1 MREIRDILDAFR
13 TLRESG
19 EAGVLASAVR
29 TEGSTYRRSGARMLA
44 LPDDRMIGL
53 ISGGCLE
60 GDLLEHAKRVR
71 ESGEPQ
77 IVRYD
82 MRPEEDIVWGLGLG
96 CAGVVD
102 VLLERVDAEAPG
114 PLDLLAEC
122 IRERKPGVI
131 ATALAGKAPLATRWT
146 LHPDGRFSGP
156 ADGAGRV
163 ERAAREALEGERDA
177 LLAGEAGEILIEVVR
192 PPPRLL
198 VFGAGP
204 DAVPVVRIAA
214 ELGWEVVVVDW
225 RPAYA
230 RPDSFREARAVVLC
244 EAERVGE
251 HVEVDGKSAA
261 LVMTHHYLHDR
272 SLLRFL
278 LPSPVRFIG
287 ILGPR
292 TRTESLL
299 GDLREEGLSLTQE
312 QLERVHGP
320 AGLDIGAESPEQI
333 ALALVAEVH
342 TVLAGRSGGWL
353 CEREGP
359 IHDGPGA

>member
-1 MREIRDILDAFR
+1 MRELRDILGAFQM
-13 TLRESG
+13 LRESG

-29 TEGSTYRRSGARMLA
+29 TEGSTYRRAGARMLV
-44 LPDDRMIGL
+44 LPDDRIIGL

-60 GDLLEHAKRVR
+60 GDLLEHARSVR
-71 ESGEPQ
+71 EAGEPR

-82 MRPEEDIVWGLGLG
+82 MRSEDDIIWGLGLG
-96 CAGVVD
+96 CAGAVD
-102 VLLERVDAEAPG
+102 VLLERVDGEAPG
-114 PLDLLAEC
+114 PLDLVAEC
-122 IRERKPGVI
+122 IRERMPGVI
-131 ATALAGKAPLATRWT
+131 ATALAGKAALATHWA

-156 ADGAGRV
+156 TAGSAEI
-163 ERAAREALEGERDA
+163 ERAARQAAEQERDA
-177 LLAGEAGEILIEVVR
+177 LLEDEAGKILIEVVR

-204 DAVPVVRIAA
+204 DAVPVARIAN

-230 RPDSFREARAVVLC
+230 RRESFPEASDVVLC

-251 HVEVDGKSAA
+251 RVEMDGTSAA

-278 LPSPVRFIG
+278 LPSAVRFIG

-292 TRTESLL
+292 RRTESLL
-299 GDLREEGLSLTQE
+299 GDLREEGVSLTQE
-312 QLERVHGP
+312 QLERLHGP

-333 ALALVAEVH
+333 ALALVAEIQA
-342 TVLAGRSGGWL
+342 VLAGRSGGWL
-353 CEREGP
+353 CERKGP
-359 IHDGPGA
+359 IHDESP

>member
-1 MREIRDILDAFR
+1 MRELRDILGAFQM
-13 TLRESG
+13 LRETG
-19 EAGVLASAVR
+19 ERGVLASAVH
-29 TEGSTYRRSGARMLA
+29 TEGSTYRRPGARVLL

-60 GDLLEHAKRVR
+60 GDLLEQARSIR
-71 ESGEPQ
+71 ESGEPR

-96 CAGVVD
+96 CSGAVD
-102 VLLERVDAEAPG
+102 VLLERVEGEAPG

-122 IRERKPGVI
+122 IRERKPTVL
-131 ATALAGKAPLATRWT
+131 ATAVAGKAALATRWA

-156 ADGAGRV
+156 ANRADEV
-163 ERAAREALEGERDA
+163 EQAVRRAAARGQSELVT
-177 LLAGEAGEILIEVVR
+177 GEAGEILIEVVW
-192 PPPRLL
+192 PPPQLL

-204 DAVPVVRIAA
+204 DAVPVVRIAS
-214 ELGWEVVVVDW
+214 ELGWEVIVVDW

-230 RPDSFREARAVVLC
+230 RRESFPEASAVVLC
-244 EAERVGE
+244 EAERVAE
-251 HVEVDGKSAA
+251 SVDVDGETAA
-261 LVMTHHYLHDR
+261 LVMTHHYLRDR

-278 LPSPVRFIG
+278 LPSAVRFIG

-292 TRTESLL
+292 RRTEMLL
-299 GDLREEGLSLTQE
+299 GDLKEEGLSVGRE
-312 QLERVHGP
+312 QLDRLHGP

-333 ALALVAEVH
+333 ALALVAEIQA
-342 TVLAGRSGGWL
+342 VLAGRSGGWL

-359 IHDGPGA
+359 IHDQGP

>member
-1 MREIRDILDAFR
+1 VRELRDILDAFQ
-13 TLRESG
+13 TLRKSG

-60 GDLLEHAKRVR
+60 GDLLEHARSVR
-71 ESGEPQ
+71 ESGEPR

-82 MRPEEDIVWGLGLG
+82 MRPEEDIIWGLGLG

-122 IRERKPGVI
+122 IRERKPGAI

-156 ADGAGRV
+156 ADGAAQI
-163 ERAAREALEGERDA
+163 ERATRQAQERERDA

-204 DAVPVVRIAA
+204 DAVPVVRIAY

-230 RPDSFREARAVVLC
+230 RPESFREASAVVLC

-251 HVEVDGKSAA
+251 QVDVDGTSAA

-278 LPSPVRFIG
+278 LPSAVRFIG
-287 ILGPR
+287 MLGPR
-292 TRTESLL
+292 TRMESLL
-299 GDLREEGLSLTQE
+299 GDLREEGLSLTRE

-333 ALALVAEVH
+333 ALALVAEIH
-342 TVLAGRSGGWL
+342 AVLAGRSGGWL

-359 IHDGPGA
+359 IHDDQGA

>member
-1 MREIRDILDAFR
+1 ML
-13 TLRESG
+13 
-19 EAGVLASAVR
+19 VR
-29 TEGSTYRRSGARMLA
+29 
-44 LPDDRMIGL
+44 PDDQMIGL

-60 GDLLEHAKRVR
+60 GDLLEHARSVR
-71 ESGEPQ
+71 ESGEPR

-82 MRPEEDIVWGLGLG
+82 MRPEEDIIWGLGLG

-102 VLLERVDAEAPG
+102 VLLERVDGEAPG

-131 ATALAGKAPLATRWT
+131 ATALAGKAALATRWT

-156 ADGAGRV
+156 AAGSAQI
-163 ERAAREALEGERDA
+163 ERAARHAAVRERDA
-177 LLAGEAGEILIEVVR
+177 LLADEAGKILIEVVR

-198 VFGAGP
+198 IFGAGA
-204 DAVPVVRIAA
+204 DAVPVVRIAS
-214 ELGWEVVVVDW
+214 ELGWEAVVVDW

-230 RPDSFREARAVVLC
+230 RRKSFREASAVVLC

-251 HVEVDGKSAA
+251 HVDVDETSAA

-292 TRTESLL
+292 RRTESLL
-299 GDLREEGLSLTQE
+299 GDLREEGLSLTRE
-312 QLERVHGP
+312 QLERLHGP

-333 ALALVAEVH
+333 AVALVAEIQA
-342 TVLAGRSGGWL
+342 VLAGRSGGWL
-353 CEREGP
+353 CLRKGP
-359 IHDGPGA
+359 IHDEGA

>member
-1 MREIRDILDAFR
+1 MRELRDILDAFQV
-13 TLRESG
+13 LRESG
-19 EAGVLASAVR
+19 EAGVLANAVH
-29 TEGSTYRRSGARMLA
+29 TEGSTYRRPGARMLA

-60 GDLLEHAKRVR
+60 GDLLEHSRDVR
-71 ESGEPQ
+71 ESGEPR

-96 CAGVVD
+96 CSGMVD
-102 VLLERVDAEAPG
+102 VLLERVDAEAAG
-114 PLDLLAEC
+114 PLDFLAEC
-122 IRERKPGVI
+122 IRERRPGVL
-131 ATALAGKAPLATRWT
+131 ATGLGGRMPLATRWS
-146 LHPDGRFSGP
+146 LHPDGQFSGP
-156 ADGAGRV
+156 SLGADEI
-163 ERAAREALEGERDA
+163 ERAARGAAARGRGE
-177 LLAGEAGEILIEVVR
+177 LLTGEAGKILIEVVQL
-192 PPPRLL
+192 PPRLV

-230 RPDSFREARAVVLC
+230 RRERFPKASAVVEC

-251 HVEVDGKSAA
+251 RVDLDATTAA
-261 LVMTHHYLHDR
+261 LVMTHHYLRDR

-278 LPSPVRFIG
+278 LPSAAPFIG
-287 ILGPR
+287 MLGPR
-292 TRTESLL
+292 RRTEALL
-299 GDLREEGLSLTQE
+299 GDLREEGLTVTAE
-312 QLERVHGP
+312 QLERLHGP

-333 ALALVAEVH
+333 ALALIAEIQA
-342 TVLAGRSGGWL
+342 VLAGRRGGWL

-359 IHDGPGA
+359 IHDPGP

>member
-1 MREIRDILDAFR
+1 
-13 TLRESG
+13 
-19 EAGVLASAVR
+19 
-29 TEGSTYRRSGARMLA
+29 MLA

-60 GDLLEHAKRVR
+60 GDLLEHARSVR
-71 ESGEPQ
+71 ESGKPR

-82 MRPEEDIVWGLGLG
+82 MRPEEDIIWGLGLG

-102 VLLERVDAEAPG
+102 VLLERVDAESPG

-122 IRERKPGVI
+122 IRKRRPGVI
-131 ATALAGKAPLATRWT
+131 ATALAGKAPLATRWA

-156 ADGAGRV
+156 AEGAV
-163 ERAAREALEGERDA
+163 QIERATRQARERERDA
-177 LLAGEAGEILIEVVR
+177 LLTDEAGEVLIEVVR

-204 DAVPVVRIAA
+204 DAIPVVRIAA
-214 ELGWEVVVVDW
+214 ELGWETVVVDW

-230 RPDSFREARAVVLC
+230 RPESFREASAVVLC
-244 EAERVGE
+244 EAERVAE
-251 HVEVDGKSAA
+251 HLEVDGTSAA

-278 LPSPVRFIG
+278 LPSAVRFIG
-287 ILGPR
+287 VLGPR
-292 TRTESLL
+292 RRTESLL
-299 GDLREEGLSLTQE
+299 GDLREEGLSLTRE
-312 QLERVHGP
+312 ELGRLHGP

-342 TVLAGRSGGWL
+342 AVLAGRAGGWL
-353 CEREGP
+353 CERKGP
-359 IHDGPGA
+359 IHDDPGA